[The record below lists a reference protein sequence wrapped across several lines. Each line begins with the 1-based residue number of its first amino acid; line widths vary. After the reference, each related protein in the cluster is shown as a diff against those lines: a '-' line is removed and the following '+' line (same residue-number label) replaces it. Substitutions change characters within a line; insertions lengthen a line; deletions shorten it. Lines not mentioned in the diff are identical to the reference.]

1 MFPGKNG
8 HAVKRPTRPLFAT
21 VRQLVIVDKRVRYE
35 VRGTPFAE
43 PVKPYRVWCRDRLHA
58 RSVDL
63 DHTARADVQRVLGA
77 DAVGRLATPSPK
89 PADNRIPSLPQ
100 RGDAAS
106 NPVDSWWRR

>member
-1 MFPGKNG
+1 MQRFDPARRGINWRCDVKGTVRLTTRFSSLMFPGKNG

-63 DHTARADVQRVLGA
+63 DHTARADV
-77 DAVGRLATPSPK
+77 
-89 PADNRIPSLPQ
+89 
-100 RGDAAS
+100 
-106 NPVDSWWRR
+106 